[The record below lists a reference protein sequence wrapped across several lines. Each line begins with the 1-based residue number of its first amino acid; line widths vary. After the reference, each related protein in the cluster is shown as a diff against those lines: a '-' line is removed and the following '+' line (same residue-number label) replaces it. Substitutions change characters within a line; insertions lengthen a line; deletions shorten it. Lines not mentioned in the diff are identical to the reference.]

1 MSSVRIEDKHIL
13 MTMLHQF
20 KVRDDLL
27 PGKILMDLQ
36 KPSSINIECVLK

>member
-27 PGKILMDLQ
+27 PGKILMDLSKSHRQ
-36 KPSSINIECVLK
+36 

>member
-1 MSSVRIEDKHIL
+1 MRCRLSIEDKHIL

-27 PGKILMDLQ
+27 PGKING
-36 KPSSINIECVLK
+36 PSKAIVNKHRCVLK